1 MEEVKAEGE
10 EGVKAEGEEGVKGE
24 EAPKP
29 IKLKKPKFTKVE
41 AIKPEKRGLN
51 LIVKV
56 VSVAEAQDNF
66 SEVVAGDSTGSV
78 TFKLRAEHAQA
89 CKAGETMRVQNAK
102 VVMVKGYVRL
112 MVDKWGVIK
121 PATEDSPGGCPDIEV
136 KATPDISATE
146 YELA

>member
-1 MEEVKAEGE
+1 MG
-10 EGVKAEGEEGVKGE
+10 
-24 EAPKP
+24 
-29 IKLKKPKFTKVE
+29 KKPKFTKVE

-66 SEVVAGDSTGSV
+66 TEVVAGDSTGSV
-78 TFKLRAEHAQA
+78 TFKLRAENAQ
-89 CKAGETMRVQNAK
+89 
-102 VVMVKGYVRL
+102 VVMVKGYIRL

-121 PATEDSPGGCPDIEV
+121 PATEDSPGGCPDIDV

-146 YELA
+146 YELS